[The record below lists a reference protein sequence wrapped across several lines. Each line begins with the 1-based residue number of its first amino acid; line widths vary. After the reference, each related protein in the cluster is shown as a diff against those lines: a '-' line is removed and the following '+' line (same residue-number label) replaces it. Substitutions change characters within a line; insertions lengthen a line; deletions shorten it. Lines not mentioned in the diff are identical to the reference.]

1 MWKNILSAVIT
12 RYKSSSTVSW
22 FPYLKL
28 TNFEIFIHLKD
39 SIGYDLRRDMNVSWA
54 ENGQY
59 ATDVFT
65 REAVR
70 LISTHDTSQPLYLHV
85 AHLAVHS
92 GRKTQLLVVPNVEEA
107 LEKFNYIPDT
117 QRRIF
122 SGT

>member
-1 MWKNILSAVIT
+1 
-12 RYKSSSTVSW
+12 
-22 FPYLKL
+22 
-28 TNFEIFIHLKD
+28 
-39 SIGYDLRRDMNVSWA
+39 MNVSWA
-54 ENGQY
+54 ENRQY

-92 GRKTQLLVVPNVEEA
+92 GRKTQLLEVPNVEEA
-107 LEKFNYIPDT
+107 LERFNYIPDT

-122 SGT
+122 SGTQFHSPSFGKLE

>member
-1 MWKNILSAVIT
+1 M
-12 RYKSSSTVSW
+12 
-22 FPYLKL
+22 
-28 TNFEIFIHLKD
+28 LKD
-39 SIGYDLRRDMNVSWA
+39 FIGYDLHRDMNVSWA

-70 LISTHDTSQPLYLHV
+70 LISTHDTSRPLFLHV
-85 AHLAVHS
+85 SHLAVHS
-92 GRKTQLLVVPNVEEA
+92 GRDTQLLEVPNVEEA

>member
-1 MWKNILSAVIT
+1 MNI
-12 RYKSSSTVSW
+12 
-22 FPYLKL
+22 
-28 TNFEIFIHLKD
+28 
-39 SIGYDLRRDMNVSWA
+39 SWA
-54 ENGQY
+54 EKGQY

-70 LISTHDTSQPLYLHV
+70 MIATHDTSQPLYLQV

-92 GRKTQLLVVPNVEEA
+92 GRNSQLLEVPNVEEA

-117 QRRIF
+117 KRRIF